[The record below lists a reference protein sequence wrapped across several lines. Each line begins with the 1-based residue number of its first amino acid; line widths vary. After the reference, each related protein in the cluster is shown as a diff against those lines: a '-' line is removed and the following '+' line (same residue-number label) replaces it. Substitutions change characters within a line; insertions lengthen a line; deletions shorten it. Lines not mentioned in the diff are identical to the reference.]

1 MRFNVVINEGK
12 DSKDHQY
19 KVIMDVGGHLHTF
32 TCGKD
37 VTIQSVVLKY
47 QEELFKY
54 ETVVEST
61 LDDLKDKEVPK

>member
-37 VTIQSVVLKY
+37 VTIQSEIGRASCRERV
-47 QEELFKY
+47 
-54 ETVVEST
+54 
-61 LDDLKDKEVPK
+61 